1 MINAPY
7 NENQNWE
14 KEINNIRKNIIAKIN
29 ESLKIN
35 IENKLVY
42 EETMTPA
49 DIERKT
55 RSTKGSI
62 YGISSNTKFAAFLR
76 QQNKSK
82 EYKNLYFCG
91 GSAHPGGGIPL
102 VLLSGKIVSE
112 LINKYES

>member
-1 MINAPY
+1 MFITKLPVCLRLRECQYSTLPTQQTLIKANS
-7 NENQNWE
+7 Q
-14 KEINNIRKNIIAKIN
+14 
-29 ESLKIN
+29 
-35 IENKLVY
+35 IENGLL
-42 EETMTPA
+42 
-49 DIERKT
+49 KT